1 MDDKHWVSTCIERQG
16 RTIIGKRTGCMTT
29 GAGLDVEQQ
38 QQEQLQ
44 MNRCNDQE
52 KGRKKESKGHR

>member
-1 MDDKHWVSTCIERQG
+1 M
-16 RTIIGKRTGCMTT
+16 T

-44 MNRCNDQE
+44 RNRCNDQE
-52 KGRKKESKGHR
+52 KGRKKESKGHRWLSIR